1 MKKFDFFSRVAI
13 ASAMILAATPNL
25 SAQSTP
31 DTTNYTFVL
40 PSLRLTPDARFS
52 GMCNVGIAMPSDANS
67 IHFNPSNLALSEQK
81 FNIGLSYSPNFES
94 ADQFF
99 NYFSLFGKLGEKTA
113 LGGSLR
119 FTSLGQVDSAVQN
132 QANNSFESQL
142 NRELALNIVL
152 ARRFGKNFSL
162 GAGVKYIHSNLGS
175 LRDTSGRVFL
185 HPANVLAID
194 LSATFKKRFKLMVE
208 DDASFQAGLS
218 LSNIGMKVNYVPTNS
233 NGQLMPANAGLGL
246 AFSYAITKDHSITLA
261 SDFNK
266 MMVPSI
272 VSPNDPSYDAN
283 SNGVPDY
290 LEQSV
295 PEALLSSFTDS
306 PEGIPGEL
314 KELIYSVGIE
324 YMFKKRYSFRI
335 GHQGKDILAN
345 LDNRLAAGLGAR
357 FSFFLIN
364 LSFAREINPTQNN
377 GNLGTGNLSIL
388 IDLSDLGRKSDNPS
402 STPPAVNPK

>member
-1 MKKFDFFSRVAI
+1 MKKINVFSRFALAGI
-13 ASAMILAATPNL
+13 MMLAAMPTIA
-25 SAQSTP
+25 AQNMP
-31 DTTNYTFVL
+31 DTTAYTFVL

-52 GMCNVGIAMPSDANS
+52 GLCNVGIAMPSDANS
-67 IHFNPSNLALSEQK
+67 MHFNPSNLALSEQK
-81 FNIGLSYSPNFES
+81 FNIGLSYSPDFES
-94 ADQFF
+94 VDQFF

-119 FTSLGQVDSAVQN
+119 FTALGVIDSAVQN
-132 QANNSFESQL
+132 QATNTIQSNLS
-142 NRELALNIVL
+142 RELALNIVL
-152 ARRFGKNFSL
+152 ARRIGKNLSV
-162 GAGVKYIHSNLGS
+162 GVGVKYINSNLGS
-175 LRDTSGRVFL
+175 FRDSTGRVFL
-185 HPANVLAID
+185 HPANVLALD
-194 LSATFKKRFKLMVE
+194 LSATFRKRFKLMVE

-218 LSNIGMKVNYVPTNS
+218 LSNIGTKVNYMPNNS

-246 AFSYAITKDHSITLA
+246 AFTYAITKDHSISLA

-266 MMVPSI
+266 LMVPSI
-272 VSPNDPSYDAN
+272 VDPSSPEYDAN
-283 SNGVPDY
+283 TNNVPDY

-324 YMFKKRYSFRI
+324 YMFKKRYSFRF

-357 FSFFLIN
+357 FSVFLVN
-364 LSFAREINPTQNN
+364 LSFSREINPTQNS
-377 GNLGTGNLSIL
+377 GNLGTANLSIIL
-388 IDLSDLGRKSDNPS
+388 DLSNLGRKTDEPS
-402 STPPAVNPK
+402 SPPVINPK

>member
-1 MKKFDFFSRVAI
+1 MKKFNFFSRFAL
-13 ASAMILAATPNL
+13 AGMMMLAAMPTI

-31 DTTNYTFVL
+31 DTTAYTFVL

-52 GMCNVGIAMPSDANS
+52 GLCNVGIAMPSDANS
-67 IHFNPSNLALSEQK
+67 MHFNPSNLALSEQK
-81 FNIGLSYSPNFES
+81 FNIGLSYSPNLES

-119 FTSLGQVDSAVQN
+119 FTALGTIDSAVQN
-132 QANNSFESQL
+132 QATNTFESHL

-152 ARRFGKNFSL
+152 ARRIGKNLSV

-175 LRDTSGRVFL
+175 LRDSTGRVFL

-194 LSATFKKRFKLMVE
+194 LSATFRKRFKLMVE

-218 LSNIGMKVNYVPTNS
+218 LSNIGTKVNYTPTNT

-246 AFSYAITKDHSITLA
+246 SFTYAITKDHSISLA

-266 MMVPSI
+266 LMVPSI
-272 VSPNDPSYDAN
+272 VDPSSPEYDAN
-283 SNGVPDY
+283 TNGVPDY

-295 PEALLSSFTDS
+295 PEALLASFTDS
-306 PEGIPGEL
+306 PDGVPGEL

-324 YMFKKRYSFRI
+324 YMFKKRYSFRF

-357 FSFFLIN
+357 FSFFLVN

-377 GNLGTGNLSIL
+377 GNLGTANLSIL
-388 IDLSDLGRKSDNPS
+388 LDLSNLGRKADEPS
-402 STPPAVNPK
+402 SPPVINPK